1 MTVAASLLV
10 LKLSISGLFR
20 GAAGQDGEKVQKPSC
35 KANEKT
41 NKRLIIEGERYPER
55 CRGEQKRWECI
66 NVLQWES
73 PMRRSAEVL
82 RNSNIFWRKQT
93 LF

>member
-41 NKRLIIEGERYPER
+41 NKRLIIEG
-55 CRGEQKRWECI
+55 RGTL
-66 NVLQWES
+66 NVAEES
-73 PMRRSAEVL
+73 KKDGSA
-82 RNSNIFWRKQT
+82 
-93 LF
+93 